1 ECHPASAEAAGG
13 TFQAPPRGD
22 AKDRRAAARP
32 RAAKTEPVTV
42 RFSRSVRSL
51 RRPSSVWLGGSSAR
65 RSGLLVLR
73 ATMSAKGRKK
83 QPKNNE
89 EFFPTP
95 EWCVDTIILSDLLK
109 LPGGRWIEPCAGTG
123 NIIKAVNRLRDD
135 VDWIVCELQEMFH
148 DRFLR
153 PLLRPGR
160 DILLPP
166 GDYVHREWPFPTAD
180 VLIMNPPFSLTMQF
194 VEVSFVRAHHVLCLQ
209 RKGFFGTQSRAA
221 WLANYCP
228 AD

>member
-1 ECHPASAEAAGG
+1 
-13 TFQAPPRGD
+13 
-22 AKDRRAAARP
+22 
-32 RAAKTEPVTV
+32 
-42 RFSRSVRSL
+42 
-51 RRPSSVWLGGSSAR
+51 
-65 RSGLLVLR
+65 
-73 ATMSAKGRKK
+73 MSAKGRKK

-221 WLANYCP
+221 WLAKYCP
-228 AD
+228 DDYSLWKRPSFRSDNSTDSTEYSWYYWPPDPFCRVGLNHRARRTGRIAMLEPPKYQQSLMGEVAAEAAG